1 MRQAVGFRDRTT
13 VDAQKMVAQLDLAQH
28 AVLIKVLKHKH
39 RSDIHRHAKSNVLS
53 FLSFRKKQTQHIRVC
68 PAGPNIINRKNI
80 RDKKAVSILGKSS
93 RL

>member
-28 AVLIKVLKHKH
+28 AVLIKVLTHKH

-53 FLSFRKKQTQHIRVC
+53 LSFEIRGWDKKTGV
-68 PAGPNIINRKNI
+68 PT
-80 RDKKAVSILGKSS
+80 RDKLVELGLNDVAEAVPDA
-93 RL
+93 

>member
-53 FLSFRKKQTQHIRVC
+53 FYLA
-68 PAGPNIINRKNI
+68 P
-80 RDKKAVSILGKSS
+80 S
-93 RL
+93 RLRYNRRKRKAAYGLDLRFDR

>member
-53 FLSFRKKQTQHIRVC
+53 LMSPGTIFNVFVFIFVCVTFLTHFILDTLYSFIEKC
-68 PAGPNIINRKNI
+68 SFCGF
-80 RDKKAVSILGKSS
+80 
-93 RL
+93 